1 MKGARVAR
9 AVLVAVSFPAMT
21 PPSKPLETAA
31 ASTALP
37 RSPAPSQMGDLVIV
51 AAITFLTLFVF
62 GGSARHEFVDLDH
75 HFYAGNPHV
84 QQGLTLENIRWAFST
99 VVASNWHPVT
109 MLGHMAVHQFFGASS
124 AAHHLV
130 NVFLHLA
137 NAMLVFVLFRRMT
150 SAAWRSGV
158 VALLFSLH
166 PFRVESVVWVA
177 ELKDVLSGFW
187 ALLALLSYTRYAARP
202 SPWRYAPVMAFYA
215 LGLMSKASIVSL
227 PALALILDFWPLGRW
242 QAGEKQ
248 WRSFAML
255 VLDKLPLV
263 LLSVAMSVMT
273 FVTFSDGTLKSTH
286 VLSKSYGVVMALRAY
301 LAYVAHTFYPVGLVP
316 HYPYVAI
323 DGLFVHTIVPL
334 LALGGITAIA
344 IVRWRREPYLIAG
357 WSWFVIGIFP
367 VSGIVPFASHFRADR
382 YTYLPSIG
390 LFAALVWC
398 AAGLTERRP
407 AMRRVAWIAAM
418 GSILAC
424 AVLSFI
430 NVHYWRDNY
439 ALFSRAVQIVPDSS
453 LMHSGLASAYLQRNQ
468 FGPAEEELRTAL
480 HLNPSSIHNEK
491 RLAGLLLLT
500 DRPKESAE
508 MYRRIVDKEPGV
520 AQNYLLLA
528 LALEKTGDVTGAQRW
543 AEQAQQL
550 DPGNRDIAEA
560 VRRLAS

>member
-1 MKGARVAR
+1 MT
-9 AVLVAVSFPAMT
+9 SPANA
-21 PPSKPLETAA
+21 P
-31 ASTALP
+31 
-37 RSPAPSQMGDLVIV
+37 SPAPGHGANATSQTQDLAIV

-62 GGSARHEFVDLDH
+62 GGSARHEFIDLDH

-84 QQGLTLENIRWAFST
+84 QQGLTPENIRWAFTT

-130 NVFLHLA
+130 NVFFHLA
-137 NAMLVFVLFRRMT
+137 NAMLVFVLFRRT
-150 SAAWRSGV
+150 TGAVWRSGV

-166 PFRVESVVWVA
+166 PLRVESVVWTA

-187 ALLALLSYTRYAARP
+187 ALLALVSYTRYAARP

-227 PALALILDFWPLGRW
+227 PVLALILDFWPLGRW
-242 QAGEKQ
+242 QASDKRWPG
-248 WRSFAML
+248 FARL
-255 VLDKLPLV
+255 VFEKLPLI
-263 LLSVAMSVMT
+263 LLSAAISVMT
-273 FVTFSDGTLKSTH
+273 FVTFSDGTLKSTQ
-286 VLSKSYGVVMALRAY
+286 VLTASYGAVMASWAY
-301 LAYVAHTFYPVGLVP
+301 LAYLANTFYPAGLVP
-316 HYPYVAI
+316 HYPYVTI
-323 DGLFVHTIVPL
+323 DGLLVHAIVPL

-344 IVRWRREPYLIAG
+344 LVRWRREPYLIAG

-398 AAGLTERRP
+398 VAGAAVRWP
-407 AMRRVAWIAAM
+407 AMRRVAWVAAA
-418 GSILAC
+418 GPILAC
-424 AVLSFI
+424 AVLSYI
-430 NVHYWRDNY
+430 NVHYWQDNY
-439 ALFSRAVQIVPDSS
+439 TLFARAVRIVPHSS
-453 LMHSGLASAYLQRNQ
+453 LMHSGLASAYLQRNE
-468 FGPAEEELRTAL
+468 FGPAEAELRAAL
-480 HLNPSSIHNEK
+480 RLNPSSIHDEK

-500 DRPKESAE
+500 DRPQESAE

-528 LALEKTGDVTGAQRW
+528 LALENTGDVADALHW
-543 AEQAQQL
+543 AERAQQL
-550 DPGNRDIAEA
+550 DPHNADISEA
-560 VRRLAS
+560 VRRLAP